1 LVVRYPVK
9 HFLVQGAY
17 CIDHP
22 AMVDTVE
29 AQALRY
35 AARLAG
41 SNERLA
47 MQLQVSVATLDRWL
61 GGEEAMPDDKLLAL
75 LSLLLDAM
83 GSREA

>member
-1 LVVRYPVK
+1 
-9 HFLVQGAY
+9 
-17 CIDHP
+17 
-22 AMVDTVE
+22 MVDTVE

-47 MQLQVSVATLDRWL
+47 MRLQVGAPTLDRWL
-61 GGEEAMPDDKLLAL
+61 SGEEPMPDDKLLAL

-83 GSREA
+83 DSREG